1 MKNLII
7 LVSIFGLTCGLGLE
21 GDWREDQSLRE
32 NFADFIYN
40 RLIIHRKSL
49 LLNILSKFWTNIQM
63 KSLSYRISIQIL

>member
-7 LVSIFGLTCGLGLE
+7 LVSIFGLTCGLALE

-40 RLIIHRKSL
+40 RLIIFRKSL
-49 LLNILSKFWTNIQM
+49 LLNILFMIWAD
-63 KSLSYRISIQIL
+63 ILHKITVI

>member
-7 LVSIFGLTCGLGLE
+7 LVSIFGLTCGLALE

-40 RLIIHRKSL
+40 RLIILRKSL
-49 LLNILSKFWTNIQM
+49 LLKIYQRFEQKF
-63 KSLSYRISIQIL
+63 YYIQII

>member
-1 MKNLII
+1 MYSKMKNLII

-40 RLIIHRKSL
+40 RLIFFKNLIL
-49 LLNILSKFWTNIQM
+49 LMILIKI
-63 KSLSYRISIQIL
+63 